1 MFAEIKHLQSMRKR
15 QIAIIPLIVASIIM
29 LLSSIAPHHH
39 HGELICFTIS
49 HEQSS
54 QTGKACQHDSNSRE
68 KECEVRLLF
77 QTNVIKQ
84 HHDECNCCPD
94 LIPDQLFLPMLAFAG
109 LDHSLLLLGTSKEV
123 PPVVYLERLHPITW
137 SLTSAGRAPPVVIA

>member
-1 MFAEIKHLQSMRKR
+1 MRKR

-29 LLSSIAPHHH
+29 LLSSIVPHHH
-39 HGELICFTIS
+39 HGKLICFTTS

-54 QTGKACQHDSNSRE
+54 QIGEGCQQEHESNSRE
-68 KECEVRLLF
+68 KECEVKLLF

-84 HHDECNCCPD
+84 HHDECNCYPD

-109 LDHSLLLLGTSKEV
+109 LDHSLLLLGIPKEI
-123 PPVVYLERLHPITW
+123 PPIFYRERLHSITW
-137 SLTSAGRAPPVVIA
+137 SITSAGRAPPTVIA